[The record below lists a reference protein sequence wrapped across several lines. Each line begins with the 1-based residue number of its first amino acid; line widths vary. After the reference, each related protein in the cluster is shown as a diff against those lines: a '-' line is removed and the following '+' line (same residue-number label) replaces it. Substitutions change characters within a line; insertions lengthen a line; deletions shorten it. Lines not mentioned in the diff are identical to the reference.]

1 MPNIE
6 SAIKR
11 VRTSENANVKNSSQ
25 TSAMRT
31 AIKKFEDAVASGADN
46 VDALYK
52 EAVKAIDMAESKGLI
67 HKNKA
72 NRDKSRLSKKSLNKR
87 IGFGRFFYLSRTKTN
102 DLPACFALV
111 FLLIDFLTTAL
122 CAKRIVENLIL
133 FRFVP
138 F

>member
-31 AIKKFEDAVASGADN
+31 AIKKFEDAAVASGADN

-72 NRDKSRLSKKSLNKR
+72 NRDKSRLSKK
-87 IGFGRFFYLSRTKTN
+87 I
-102 DLPACFALV
+102 
-111 FLLIDFLTTAL
+111 
-122 CAKRIVENLIL
+122 AK
-133 FRFVP
+133 
-138 F
+138 